1 MLIGTRSSDSKLLF
15 LPNEKSLGLNK
26 EVAFKFIST
35 SKEWHGGI
43 NYYRALFHALNAAPG
58 SGIKPVVFVGNHAVV
73 ADMFFPPN
81 VRVVRSSVF
90 DRKSLLWFLD
100 KICTKIFGVSWLSN
114 YIICKQ
120 NIDVL
125 SHAGPTGQSKLRNI
139 AWIPDFQ
146 HLHLPQFFSAKEV
159 HRRTESFKEI
169 ARRSDLIL
177 LSSESARRDFASFS
191 PEYESKARVLR
202 FCGLPPNVD
211 WSKLVDLRATYGI
224 SGHYFYIPNQVWAH
238 KNHLTA
244 VYALAQIAAEWPDVS
259 IICTGALNDYRNPE
273 YLNQLKSEIERLGI
287 TKRFRLLGVIPY
299 DHIAQ
304 LMIQSI
310 AVINPSQFEGWST
323 TVEEAKALGVKM
335 ILSSIDVHHEQ
346 CPSGE
351 AKFFESLDATSLAEL
366 LLMHR
371 EAPRPAISEENYK
384 ATSQLHSIRT
394 KEVAREFARIVNEL
408 TIRAR
413 RSL

>member
-1 MLIGTRSSDSKLLF
+1 MLIGTGRSDSELSF
-15 LPNEKSLGLNK
+15 PPNVMSLRSNK
-26 EVAFKFIST
+26 EVAFKFISN

-43 NYYRALFHALNAAPG
+43 NYYRALFHALSAVPDA
-58 SGIKPVVFVGNHAVV
+58 GINPVAFVGNR
-73 ADMFFPPN
+73 ADLAGMCFPAN

-90 DRKSLLWFLD
+90 DQKSLLWFLD
-100 KICTKIFGVSWLSN
+100 NICARTFGVSWFSN
-114 YIICKQ
+114 YLICRQ

-146 HLHLPQFFSAKEV
+146 HLHLPQFFSVRELR
-159 HRRTESFKEI
+159 RRTESFKDI
-169 ARRSDLIL
+169 AKRSDLIL

-191 PEYESKARVLR
+191 PEHESKARVLR

-224 SGHYFYIPNQVWAH
+224 SGPYFYIPNQVWAH

-244 VYALAQIAAEWPDVS
+244 VRALAQIAAEWPEVS
-259 IICTGALNDYRNPE
+259 MICTGDLNDYRNPE
-273 YLNQLKSEIERLGI
+273 YSNQLQSEIERLGV
-287 TKRFRLLGVIPY
+287 TKRFKLLGVIPY

-323 TVEEAKALGVKM
+323 TVEEAKALGVQM

-346 CPSGE
+346 CPAGE
-351 AKFFESLDATSLAEL
+351 AKFFQPLDVASLAEL
-366 LLMHR
+366 LLTYR
-371 EAPRPAISEENYK
+371 DTPLPAISEENFK
-384 ATSQLHSIRT
+384 AASQLHGIRT
-394 KEVAREFARIVNEL
+394 KEVALEFARIVNEL
-408 TIRAR
+408 THT
-413 RSL
+413 